1 MSVLAALFYLF
12 IRPVELLLE
21 FIFALCYKA
30 SENPG
35 VSIIILSVIL
45 NILILPLYIKAD
57 ELQLQTSL
65 KEKSLKPWVD
75 RIKKTFKGDERFMIL
90 NAYYKENDY
99 SPTDV
104 FKGSFSL
111 ILQIPF
117 FIAAYHMLSSLHLL
131 NGVPFL
137 FGLIKDLGVPD
148 GALPLGSFNIN
159 VLPVIMTLINISA
172 GMIYTK
178 DTSLKDKIKI
188 VLIALVFLVLLYD
201 SPAGLVLYWTCNNI
215 FSLLKNIALKLLKF
229 KLGAGE
235 GVKIGT
241 YGEDKVLIIGGLF
254 YLSVLVGLLVPSDI
268 IPTATYHFVNVH
280 AYKNPVVYMF
290 ISFFTGLGTFF
301 VYGHILYVLSSKR
314 LKKYFSLLVSI
325 ICGILTMNYFAFGK
339 VGPLTPLLRLQSG
352 KYSTTFKDIMFNIL
366 IMVLIAM
373 LFFILWKNKKKIILS
388 VIMACLIAVSYMS
401 IKNLLDITKEYRHLY
416 YATTQLQTPSLK
428 LSKNGKNVIVIMLDR
443 GMGYLLPYLMEE
455 EPDIGE
461 KFSGFTFYPDTI
473 SFGEYTNTG
482 SPALYGGYG
491 YTPDKI
497 NDMPE
502 LSLEEKQNAA
512 LKVMPVNF
520 YENGYKVTV
529 MDPTYAG
536 YEWIP
541 DLSVF
546 DEYPEMDLYITDA
559 NLNPYM
565 DEIVE
570 EETDVRNR
578 AFFCYSLFRVSP
590 LFMRTLLYDSGMYNA
605 ADREYSSDF
614 VQVTEDGH
622 TSRGYDIDFLNGY
635 YALKTL
641 PDITVVSYDT
651 ENTFTMYSNNT
662 AHNEA
667 LLSEPSYTPE
677 LIIDNTSYDQENM
690 QRFTLD
696 GVTLD
701 IDEIRDY
708 KIYQCNMASYM
719 LLGNWLDSLR
729 EAGVYDNTRIII
741 VADHG
746 TSFRDDGDY
755 ETAEPRSFNPV
766 LLVKDFDSTGEFT
779 VSSQFMT
786 NADTPFLA
794 FNGLIEDP
802 VDPRTGEK
810 ISDDDKFDLP
820 LLITDNPNLLIDDNN
835 GNVFTPAYWYEFSGT
850 DVFDPEAWSYIG
862 IK

>member
-188 VLIALVFLVLLYD
+188 VIIALVFLVLLYD

-229 KLGAGE
+229 KPGAGE

-241 YGEDKVLIIGGLF
+241 YGEDKILIIGGLF

-301 VYGHILYVLSSKR
+301 VYGLILYVLSSKR

-352 KYSTTFKDIMFNIL
+352 KYSTTPKDIMFNIL
-366 IMVLIAM
+366 IMVLVAM
-373 LFFILWKNKKKIILS
+373 LFYILWKNKKKIILS

-455 EPDIGE
+455 DPDIGE

-794 FNGLIEDP
+794 FNGLIEEP
-802 VDPRTGEK
+802 VDPRTGET
-810 ISDDDKFDLP
+810 ISDDDKYDLP